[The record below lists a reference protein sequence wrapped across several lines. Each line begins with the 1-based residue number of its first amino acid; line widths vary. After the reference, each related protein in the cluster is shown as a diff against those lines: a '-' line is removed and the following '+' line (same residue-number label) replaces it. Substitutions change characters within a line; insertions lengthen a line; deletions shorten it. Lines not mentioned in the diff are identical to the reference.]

1 LANAVP
7 FRRQIAQNSRDR
19 HGLLCHALLRSLA
32 GAQFVG
38 GRAFVFEALD
48 LEAVAFWQRR
58 AGLADSGPEIKRA

>member
-1 LANAVP
+1 L
-7 FRRQIAQNSRDR
+7 R
-19 HGLLCHALLRSLA
+19 HALLRSLA